1 MAEDEVLTEDGAEE
15 FHAPND
21 AVILSYSQMP
31 VNYNAVPKV
40 WLTHPDST
48 EEAPVLVPFTYGE
61 AMSKTVEPDFSN
73 GDMAI
78 EVPEGELITELA
90 IIKPENLKPE
100 NIAKDVEIAGVIGN
114 LEGGDTEEVSVDL
127 NMADGDQIVTP
138 TETGKS
144 MSKVTVKKPDT
155 LIPGN
160 IAEGVDIAGIIGSL
174 VAGGGGGAKF
184 ATGMFYSSATPTV
197 SHNLGAVPDL
207 VIAYQ
212 KQMATQGKIN
222 AAFGFSKAFREAL
235 GLDIGMYGVSKVAS
249 TSTKMSIY
257 RSTSNIED
265 AQSGYNF
272 INSATDTTVKFGA
285 TNTSYQMATTSQPD
299 YYGYIWIAIAGLT

>member
-15 FHAPND
+15 THAPND

-100 NIAKDVEIAGVIGN
+100 NISKDVEIAGVIGN
-114 LEGGDTEEVSVDL
+114 LEGGDTEEVAVDL

-160 IAEGVDIAGIIGSL
+160 IAAGVDIAGIIGSL
-174 VAGGGGGAKF
+174 VAGGGGGA
-184 ATGMFYSSATPTV
+184 S
-197 SHNLGAVPDL
+197 DL
-207 VIAYQ
+207 
-212 KQMATQGKIN
+212 K
-222 AAFGFSKAFREAL
+222 
-235 GLDIGMYGVSKVAS
+235 
-249 TSTKMSIY
+249 
-257 RSTSNIED
+257 
-265 AQSGYNF
+265 
-272 INSATDTTVKFGA
+272 VKFGTFTTAAITSTGVRISADIGFKPGFLFIQANVAAVTNNKANVYFGIGSTFADAHGLTLFNSIVYRGTSAMTYYTYTYSINSSTASAPIYNASA
-285 TNTSYQMATTSQPD
+285 TGFNLGVRAPKESTEFFY
-299 YYGYIWIAIAGLT
+299 IAIADPT